1 MINRGAPGNQITLV
15 NQEYLEIL
23 NLECV
28 APAGLTDDAFIHQTP
43 FKKSCLTFR
52 VTLSVRVCVGLTLY
66 GKC

>member
-43 FKKSCLTFR
+43 FKKR
-52 VTLSVRVCVGLTLY
+52 AV
-66 GKC
+66 